1 MSSWSLSI
9 EGGSK
14 TINDPSWEEVQEAI
28 KSLDGRTVTQAD
40 ISLNEGKL
48 VLTIAGGKLIN
59 ERKLYAVQF
68 YLDKD
73 NEELFGIFVNHEGDP
88 DTYHTFAVEGIATD
102 FAENN
107 LLEYKDAESIFKYVF
122 ENKEIPPDREWE

>member
-1 MSSWSLSI
+1 MSGWLLSI

-14 TINDPSWEEVQEAI
+14 TINNPSWEEVQEAI
-28 KSLDGRTVTQAD
+28 KSLDGRTVTQTD
-40 ISLNEGKL
+40 ISLDEGKF

-59 ERKLYAVQF
+59 QRKLYAVEF
-68 YLDKD
+68 YLEQD
-73 NEELFGIFVNHEGDP
+73 NEDLFGIFVNHEGDP
-88 DTYHTFAVEGIATD
+88 DTYHTVAVEGIATD

-122 ENKEIPPDREWE
+122 ENKEIPPDWEWE